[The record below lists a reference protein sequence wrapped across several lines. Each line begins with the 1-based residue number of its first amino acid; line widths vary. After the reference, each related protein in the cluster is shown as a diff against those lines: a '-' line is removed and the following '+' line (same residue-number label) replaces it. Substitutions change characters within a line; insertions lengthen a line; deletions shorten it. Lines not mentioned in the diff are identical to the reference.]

1 MLHNNCLN
9 AASILHNYYPNW
21 LHKHCIKYVY
31 RAVIIQSIL
40 EDKKRVTVAI
50 PVQLHT
56 KLVDT
61 GYGVTEGIVKGLEL
75 LLEPKENNTNPSNEV
90 RISDLLER
98 INDLQAHNET
108 LVKELEDIKSMHNNY
123 MLQMQTVIT
132 QRAIEAPGTKKPW
145 WRFW

>member
-1 MLHNNCLN
+1 M
-9 AASILHNYYPNW
+9 
-21 LHKHCIKYVY
+21 
-31 RAVIIQSIL
+31 L

-50 PVQLHT
+50 PLQLHT
-56 KLVDT
+56 TLVDT

-75 LLEPKENNTNPSNEV
+75 LLEPKENNTNPYNEV

-98 INDLQAHNET
+98 INDLQAHNKT

-132 QRAIEAPGTKKPW
+132 QRVIEAPGTKKPW

>member
-1 MLHNNCLN
+1 M
-9 AASILHNYYPNW
+9 
-21 LHKHCIKYVY
+21 
-31 RAVIIQSIL
+31 L

-50 PVQLHT
+50 PMQLHT

-75 LLEPKENNTNPSNEV
+75 LLEPKENNTNPSNKI
-90 RISDLLER
+90 RINDLLER

-108 LVKELEDIKSMHNNY
+108 LIKGLEDIKSMHNNY

-132 QRAIEAPGTKKPW
+132 QRVIEAPDTKKP
-145 WRFW
+145 

>member
-1 MLHNNCLN
+1 M
-9 AASILHNYYPNW
+9 
-21 LHKHCIKYVY
+21 
-31 RAVIIQSIL
+31 L

-75 LLEPKENNTNPSNEV
+75 LLEPKENNPNPSNEV

-98 INDLQAHNET
+98 ITDLQAHNET
-108 LVKELEDIKSMHNNY
+108 LVNELEDIKSMHNNY